1 MAAPFRI
8 GFFLFSGSAANVR
21 GVASLEWEKIGAARQ
36 SHRRTS
42 SGTAAIKQAFRV
54 DTKG

>member
-8 GFFLFSGSAANVR
+8 GFFLFSGSAANVQ

-42 SGTAAIKQAFRV
+42 DGRAAKNKPF
-54 DTKG
+54 